1 MKTYTIIDLA
11 TDREYT
17 DTLKMLVYMI
27 DNCNNTEERDYDIIV
42 PRKLQKPV
50 RINFESYLYLKE
62 LNENINKELV

>member
-1 MKTYTIIDLA
+1 
-11 TDREYT
+11 
-17 DTLKMLVYMI
+17 MI
-27 DNCNNTEERDYDIIV
+27 DNCNNTEEKDYDIIV